1 MIKKM
6 ITLLLVVACVA
17 SVSCKNPATGDPKQT
32 LTSFF
37 EAMQKKD
44 MAAARKLATAD
55 SKAILDMW
63 EQQMNSTL
71 SESEKYD
78 KSKVEIGEA
87 KIDGNNA
94 TVAVKDKNS
103 GESVN
108 FPLQKEDGDWKVSF
122 NMGSLMRMGA
132 EKMQEKG
139 INLSDSL
146 GNVMEQLK
154 GINLDSLQKEMK
166 KGGKEWDS
174 AIKILEGLKQ

>member
-6 ITLLLVVACVA
+6 ITFLLVLACVA
-17 SVSCKNPATGDPKQT
+17 NVGCKNQATGDPKQT

-37 EAMQKKD
+37 EAMEKKD
-44 MAAARKLATAD
+44 MAAARILATAD
-55 SKAILDMW
+55 SKDVLDMW
-63 EQQMNSTL
+63 EKQMTVDL
-71 SESEKYD
+71 SESGKYD
-78 KSKVEIGEA
+78 KNKVEIGEA

-94 TVAVKDKNS
+94 TVAVKEKTS

-108 FPLQKEDGDWKVSF
+108 FPMQKEDGAWKVSF
-122 NMGSLMRMGA
+122 NMGSLMRMGV

-166 KGGKEWDS
+166 KGGKDLDS

>member
-6 ITLLLVVACVA
+6 IMLLLIVACVA
-17 SVSCKNPATGDPKQT
+17 QISCKNTTSGDPKQT

-63 EQQMNSTL
+63 EKQMNTTM

-94 TVAVKDKNS
+94 TVAVKEKTS

-122 NMGSLMRMGA
+122 NMGSLMRMGV

-166 KGGKEWDS
+166 KGGKDWDS
-174 AIKILEGLKQ
+174 AMKILEGLKQ